1 MKYLIGLITSLV
13 LTACSTAP
21 VIIPDIT
28 KDNVVMKKLDWEIT
42 HDTHLTTN
50 WGWILWY
57 LPIVF
62 LVVVWAYNQ
71 YLKTKCTEEETDSTT
86 EASKPTEQPPSQS

>member
-21 VIIPDIT
+21 VIVPDTT
-28 KDNVVMKKLDWEIT
+28 KDNVVMKKLQWEIT
-42 HDTHLTTN
+42 NNTHLTTN

-57 LPIVF
+57 LPVVF

-71 YLKTKCTEEETDSTT
+71 YLKNKCTEEETDSTT
-86 EASKPTEQPPSQS
+86 EASKPTKQPPSQS

>member
-21 VIIPDIT
+21 VIVPDTT
-28 KDNVVMKKLDWEIT
+28 KDNVVMKKLQWEIT
-42 HDTHLTTN
+42 NNTHLTTN

-57 LPIVF
+57 LPVVF

-71 YLKTKCTEEETDSTT
+71 YLKNKCTEEETDSTT

>member
-21 VIIPDIT
+21 VIVPDTT
-28 KDNVVMKKLDWEIT
+28 KDNVVMKKLQWEIT
-42 HDTHLTTN
+42 NNTHLTTN

-57 LPIVF
+57 LPVVF
-62 LVVVWAYNQ
+62 LVVVWAYNH
-71 YLKTKCTEEETDSTT
+71 YLKQKCTEEETDSTT
-86 EASKPTEQPPSQS
+86 ETSKPTEQPPSQS

>member
-21 VIIPDIT
+21 VIVPDTT
-28 KDNVVMKKLDWEIT
+28 KDNVVMRKLDWEIKNNS
-42 HDTHLTTN
+42 HLTTN

-57 LPIVF
+57 LPVVF

-71 YLKTKCTEEETDSTT
+71 YFKPPCNEEETVEKEEIKTPKS
-86 EASKPTEQPPSQS
+86 E

>member
-1 MKYLIGLITSLV
+1 MKYLIGLIASLV

-21 VIIPDIT
+21 VIVPDTT
-28 KDNVVMKKLDWEIT
+28 KDNVVMKKLQWEIT
-42 HDTHLTTN
+42 NNTHLTTN

-57 LPIVF
+57 LPVVF

-71 YLKTKCTEEETDSTT
+71 YFKPPCKEEEEETEEIKTPKS
-86 EASKPTEQPPSQS
+86 E

>member
-21 VIIPDIT
+21 VIVPDIT
-28 KDNVVMKKLDWEIT
+28 KDNVVMKKLQWEIT
-42 HDTHLTTN
+42 NNTHLTTN

-57 LPIVF
+57 LPVVF
-62 LVVVWAYNQ
+62 LVVVWAYNH
-71 YLKTKCTEEETDSTT
+71 YLKQKCIEEETDSTT
-86 EASKPTEQPPSQS
+86 ETSKPTEQPPSQS

>member
-1 MKYLIGLITSLV
+1 
-13 LTACSTAP
+13 
-21 VIIPDIT
+21 
-28 KDNVVMKKLDWEIT
+28 MKKLNWEIT
-42 HDTHLTTN
+42 NNTHLTTD

-57 LPIVF
+57 LPVVF